1 MRIQKNNRNNKFYI
15 KRLILAN
22 IRTFEKD
29 DINIRIIFSIVL
41 YNRYFSQQNSNLIII
56 INKTNEIVKLHSS

>member
-15 KRLILAN
+15 KGLILAN